1 MAKTR
6 TKAKKAKAR
15 KSKAK
20 TMSKNVKASDI
31 LAYDH
36 KVLEGAQATRRYFA
50 KFERI
55 IEHLKQVAK
64 LSEDEKLVTSAES
77 KILQMYLL
85 GLSYTFTALSYK
97 FLMANRVGD
106 HVGTLLSIDKTD
118 SGFPIYEEI
127 LHMAA
132 DASQAKKH
140 LSSLP
145 SQKRLKQDM
154 INHIL
159 SEQTAPTKLQYALSQ
174 RIYYEY
180 LTDASLFLPGND
192 PQGIWISGK
201 RSRDHRSYLIHWAKY
216 DSQTNVP
223 AVYMMELG
231 DTGRKALP
239 RDEKRWPRVQSHLM
253 AQSIS
258 SLKLLTIA
266 RGFDRDFD
274 DLHPKF
280 LRRFNIG
287 PMYSHTFTEQHG
299 PLRDILSEAK
309 GKPGLDWALA
319 WTVESLVSESTTR
332 EKTGMFSTAQRELY
346 RIDTLDS
353 KAAEDGATEIARS
366 LILPHRAFQ
375 VLEEKNPASLRSTH
389 KYVVGK
395 NAKILS
401 YK

>member
-1 MAKTR
+1 MSKPR
-6 TKAKKAKAR
+6 
-15 KSKAK
+15 SKAK
-20 TMSKNVKASDI
+20 NSKAPKASDV

-36 KVLEGAQATRRYFA
+36 KVLEGALATRRYFA

-55 IEHLKQVAK
+55 IGHLKQVTK
-64 LSEDEKLVTSAES
+64 LNHKENQITTAEA
-77 KILQMYLL
+77 KILLTYLL

-106 HVGTLLSIDKTD
+106 NSNTLLSIDKSD

-132 DASQAKKH
+132 DASQADKH

-159 SEQTAPTKLQYALSQ
+159 TEHTAPSKLQYALSQ

-180 LTDASLFLPGND
+180 LKKVDLFLPGND

-201 RSRDHRSYLIHWAKY
+201 RSREQRGYLIHWAKY

-223 AVYMMELG
+223 AIYMMELE

-253 AQSIS
+253 AQSMS

-287 PMYSHTFTEQHG
+287 PMYSDNFTEQHG
-299 PLRDILSEAK
+299 PLRDVLAEANSE
-309 GKPGLDWALA
+309 PGLDWALA
-319 WTVESLVSESTTR
+319 WTVESLVSESTTT
-332 EKTGMFSTAQRELY
+332 EKTGMFSTATREMY
-346 RIDTLDS
+346 RIDTLDAQ
-353 KAAEDGATEIARS
+353 AAQDGATDVSRS

-375 VLEEKNPASLRSTH
+375 ILEEKNPAGLRDVR